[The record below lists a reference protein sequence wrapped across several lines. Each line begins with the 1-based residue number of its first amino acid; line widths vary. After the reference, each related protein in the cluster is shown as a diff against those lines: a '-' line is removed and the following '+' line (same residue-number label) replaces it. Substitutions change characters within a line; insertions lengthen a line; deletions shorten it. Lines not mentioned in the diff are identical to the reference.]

1 MYAYPVGL
9 VVGRFQMFHNGHEHM
24 IRSAL
29 DICDTVLVFI
39 GSAQEHNT
47 QKNPYSYMRRLYI
60 LQKIFEKEIKSRRLI
75 IQPLNDIGVGNT
87 TKWGDYVLKT
97 AREVYGL
104 NPHIMISGKEDRRES
119 WFNDE
124 LDELFIPRV
133 YDVSATALRLAMLR
147 DDREFWKKNVP
158 QVIWDEYDD
167 LRRLLIA
174 AQENAETASI

>member
-9 VVGRFQMFHNGHEHM
+9 VVGRFQMFHNGHEQM

-29 DICDTVLVFI
+29 DICDTVLVLV

-60 LQKIFEKEIKSRRLI
+60 LRKVFQNEIKAGRLI
-75 IQPLNDIGVGNT
+75 IHPINDIGVGNT
-87 TKWGDYVLKT
+87 TKWGEYVLKT

-124 LDELFIPRV
+124 LAELFIPRA
-133 YDVSATALRLAMLR
+133 YNVSATALRLAMLR